1 MGPVGWSLLS
11 LVPIFWAASLAKAT
25 RTRAESP
32 FKVGPGDPAGE
43 GTVAVLIPARD
54 EAANIVACVRAARA
68 ALGPGPAIFAL
79 DDGSTDGTGALLT
92 EVQQEDPDLH
102 VIVGGGEPLP
112 AGWFGKPWACQ
123 RLAAAARSH
132 DPGLDW
138 LLFIDA
144 DVRLAPRSVGAVVG
158 YAERNALDL
167 LSGFGQLELRSFW
180 EKVLQPAVAGLI
192 LGAHDFAKTNAPAKP
207 DAELIANGQLILA
220 RASAYFDAGG
230 HQLVANNVLDD
241 VGMAQAFVARGLRY
255 HIAYMTT
262 VFSCRMYTS
271 MAEIWAGWNKNL
283 FAGFGRSWLKVIIV
297 VMGIFWVVLAPW
309 LALALSLT
317 GSLPLGV
324 GVWGALTVALQL
336 ALRFYLDGVFSQ
348 DRRYSITMPL
358 GWALLSLLIL
368 SSAFSTSLGR
378 TEWKGRSLKVGG

>member
-1 MGPVGWSLLS
+1 MGPIAWSLMS
-11 LVPIFWAASLAKAT
+11 LVPLFWALSLAKAT
-25 RTRAESP
+25 RTRAASP
-32 FKVGPGDPAGE
+32 FRVGPGDPPGAGS
-43 GTVAVLIPARD
+43 VAALIPARD
-54 EAANIVACVRAARA
+54 EAAHIVACVRAARA

-79 DDGSTDGTGALLT
+79 DDGSTDGTGALLA
-92 EVQQEDPDLH
+92 QEQRGDPNLH

-112 AGWFGKPWACQ
+112 AGWLGKPWACQ
-123 RLAAAARSH
+123 RLAAAARAQ
-132 DPGLDW
+132 DPTLEW

-144 DVRLAPRSVGAVVG
+144 DVRLAPGSVGAVVG
-158 YAERNALDL
+158 YAERNTLDL

-207 DAELIANGQLILA
+207 DAELIANGQLMLA
-220 RASAYFDAGG
+220 RAAAYFGAGG

-271 MAEIWAGWNKNL
+271 MGEIWAGWNKNL
-283 FAGFGRSWLKVIIV
+283 FAGFGRSWAKVIIV
-297 VMGIFWVVLAPW
+297 VMAIFAVVLAPW
-309 LALALSLT
+309 GAVLLGAVGLA
-317 GSLPLGV
+317 PLGL
-324 GVWGALTVALQL
+324 GLWGLLTVALQL
-336 ALRFYLDGVFSQ
+336 GLRVYLDGVFEQ

-358 GWALLSLLIL
+358 GWALLSLLLL
-368 SSAFSTSLGR
+368 SSAVSTSLGR
-378 TEWKGRSLKVGG
+378 TRWKGRALSTGA